1 MTPQIWQY
9 TWTFYFY
16 SYFYF
21 YHRFLQP
28 NKWKVSYEQM
38 LCFSIIWTPNIAV
51 FEAYQL
57 QSILCRHCVN
67 GICLKYEPKVWT
79 EHGRT
84 ALNRTEQ
91 NRTTGTACLG
101 ILFCLPLARFV
112 LSRLVF
118 RTCETNDQ
126 ILYHASFSC
135 RFELYGISA
144 LLLSHF
150 IFDVLWTSMRFYY
163 LSFKFIIDELQR
175 SLLWSTTK
183 NSFRWFAQSPFIFQ
197 ADQIE
202 SSSKKGPKSWVAQ
215 QFTPLW

>member
-1 MTPQIWQY
+1 
-9 TWTFYFY
+9 
-16 SYFYF
+16 
-21 YHRFLQP
+21 
-28 NKWKVSYEQM
+28 M
-38 LCFSIIWTPNIAV
+38 LYLKLTNYNQFFVDIA
-51 FEAYQL
+51 
-57 QSILCRHCVN
+57 
-67 GICLKYEPKVWT
+67 WT
-79 EHGRT
+79 EF
-84 ALNRTEQ
+84 ALNTNPRSEQNMAEQHWTEQ

-118 RTCETNDQ
+118 RTCKTNDQ

-144 LLLSHF
+144 LLLSHL